1 MDYQKQIQK
10 NDLKNYQTTNLPHHP
25 LDLHHMKDLILP
37 NLHILILLKKKD
49 KKNIHKK
56 QNKYL
61 QTNKETN
68 KKTKNL

>member
-1 MDYQKQIQK
+1 MDHQNQIQK
-10 NDLKNYQTTNLPHHP
+10 NYLKNHQTTNLKNLP
-25 LDLHHMKDLILP
+25 LALHHMKDLILP
-37 NLHILILLKKKD
+37 NLHMLMRLKKKD

-61 QTNKETN
+61 RTNKETN